1 MIDLAIQIFFDWVPT
16 KEANVYWEKN
26 EEKHNL
32 IKIWCLFWMMKIKV
46 RPRCCLQKKWITLQQ
61 RISLSISE
69 NFFRSTRAHN
79 IQLNPQSYDYQL
91 EVRRGHSW
99 RGWIM
104 IISSTSGK
112 VMKNCG
118 LSRQQTCHPVIH
130 CFDPWVSL
138 SLTHLVI
145 HVFEIQIDAFSY
157 LTCLCCDSNAL
168 VLVIDFAIVFGCC
181 Y

>member
-1 MIDLAIQIFFDWVPT
+1 MWMERST
-16 KEANVYWEKN
+16 RKN
-26 EEKHNL
+26 
-32 IKIWCLFWMMKIKV
+32 KIWDNYGGWFDVILCKNWGYV
-46 RPRCCLQKKWITLQQ
+46 WITLQQ
-61 RISLSISE
+61 KISFSIFDKSY
-69 NFFRSTRAHN
+69 RSTKARN
-79 IQLNPQSYDYQL
+79 IQLNPQSPDYWSK
-91 EVRRGHSW
+91 VRRGHSW

-157 LTCLCCDSNAL
+157 STCLCCDSNAL